1 MANRTVHIVLNAHL
15 DPVWLWPWTAGVDEA
30 LNTCAS
36 MCNLLDRHPDA
47 IFTRGESWIYEQVR
61 RHDPATFRRILGH
74 VRAGRWAPVGGWYL
88 QPDCNLPGI
97 EGFEKQIELGRAWFE
112 KHLGIFPR
120 VAYNVDSFGHSAAL
134 PGLMRAHGQHAY
146 VFMRPMDNE
155 RELPA
160 RVFRWRG
167 QAGGPEVAAF
177 RIAHTYTTQTPPTL
191 DFVQHSLAGLPSG
204 VDHTM
209 CFMGVGDHG
218 GGPSDELIRWCRA
231 HRKAIPGVTLKFS
244 SPAQFFRAIA
254 PLIRRLPLHTGEIQQ
269 HAIGCYSVLRPIKL
283 GVRRAENFLAQ
294 AKRAL
299 ATARPAERQA
309 AAPKMEEAWK
319 QVCFTHFH
327 DTFGGSCTATANR
340 SSEDRISAACFAAER
355 ILSETFRRGAHA
367 LGPDPRQSFAIANY
381 SGVPFAG
388 WVEHEPWLEWTK
400 WQPDWCLLD
409 ERGRI
414 VPHQLVEAE
423 PVMPD
428 FTRLLFPLKITP
440 GATRLVRLA
449 RRPAGR
455 AVSPPDHKPA
465 KIAPPDFK
473 SLPQLELIVDE
484 SDTWSHA
491 LPRPDR
497 PDLLC
502 TYAYTGPVA
511 ARPLWKKAE
520 QIEGGPIRWA
530 WRVAGR
536 IGRSPVCA
544 EWRRYAGADF
554 WELRL
559 RVGWR
564 EHQRLL
570 RLTWKPGRP
579 IAGRNDG
586 IPGGGLDRPNSPL
599 EMPVRDRSLLRLAGG
614 TTGGAVFPEV
624 YSLSGDREALRLTLL
639 RSCVLAHSL
648 PRILPPESKLPQ
660 VNWSDQGDHVF
671 TMRFFPP
678 GRVTAAQL
686 DTHARV
692 MQQRPQ
698 VADLTRGMPFR
709 PYIGQLDRPL

>member
-1 MANRTVHIVLNAHL
+1 MAHRTVHLVLNAHL

-112 KHLGIFPR
+112 EHLGIFPR

-134 PGLMRAHGQHAY
+134 PALMRAHGQRSY
-146 VFMRPMDNE
+146 VFMRPMPNE
-155 RELPA
+155 RRLPA
-160 RVFRWRG
+160 RMFRWRG
-167 QAGGPEVAAF
+167 HAGGPEVTAF

-191 DFVQHSLAGLPSG
+191 EFVQSSLEDLPPG
-204 VDHTM
+204 VNHTM

-231 HRKAIPGVTLKFS
+231 HRNAIPGVTMKFS
-244 SPAQFFRAIA
+244 SPARFFRAIA
-254 PLIRRLPLHTGEIQQ
+254 PQVRRLPLHTGEIQQ

-294 AKRAL
+294 ARRAL
-299 ATARPAERQA
+299 AGATA
-309 AAPKMEEAWK
+309 AARKAASPKLEEAWK

-340 SSEDRISAACFAAER
+340 SSEDRIAAACFAAER
-355 ILSETFRRGAHA
+355 ILSETFRRRAHA
-367 LGPDPRQSFAIANY
+367 LPPDPRQRFAIANY
-381 SGVPFAG
+381 AGVPFSG

-400 WQPDWCLLD
+400 WQPDWCLID
-409 ERGRI
+409 ERGRV

-428 FTRLLFPLKITP
+428 FPRLLFPLTIAA
-440 GATRLVRLA
+440 GATRVVRMA
-449 RRPAGR
+449 RRPKGELPGAAGEEG
-455 AVSPPDHKPA
+455 DK
-465 KIAPPDFK
+465 PDFK
-473 SLPQLELIVDE
+473 LLPRLELVVDE
-484 SDTWSHA
+484 TDTWSHGT
-491 LPRPDR
+491 PRADGR
-497 PDLLC
+497 PLS
-502 TYAYTGPVA
+502 YEYTGPIA
-511 ARPLWKKAE
+511 ARPLWKKPVQVEA
-520 QIEGGPIRWA
+520 GPIRWA
-530 WRVAGR
+530 WRVAGW
-536 IGRSPVCA
+536 IGQSPVCA
-544 EWRRYAGADF
+544 DWRRYRGADF

-564 EHQRLL
+564 EHHRLL
-570 RLTWKPGRP
+570 RLTWSPGRA

-586 IPGGGLDRPNSPL
+586 IPGGGIDRPGNRQEL
-599 EMPVRDRSLLRLAGG
+599 PVRDRSLLRLAGG
-614 TTGGAVFPEV
+614 RTAGAVFPEV
-624 YSLSGDREALRLTLL
+624 YSLSCDREALRLTLL

-648 PRILPPESKLPQ
+648 PVVLPPESQLPQ
-660 VNWSDQGDHVF
+660 MNWSDQGDHVF
-671 TMRFFPP
+671 TLRFFPP
-678 GRVTAAQL
+678 GRVTAAAL
-686 DTHARV
+686 DRHARV
-692 MQQRPQ
+692 LQQRPQ